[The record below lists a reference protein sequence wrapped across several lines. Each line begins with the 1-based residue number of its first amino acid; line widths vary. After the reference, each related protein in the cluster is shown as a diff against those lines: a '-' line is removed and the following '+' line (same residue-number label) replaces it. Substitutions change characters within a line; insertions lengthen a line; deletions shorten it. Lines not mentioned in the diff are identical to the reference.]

1 MTMEPQP
8 TSRIFL
14 IGASAG
20 GHAAVTAT
28 LKDIPPDIN
37 ACFLVV
43 LHTSFDATSAFAS
56 YLDGKTELRVR
67 EAQHGMPIE
76 TGSVYVAV
84 PNNHL
89 ALRGEQLVLTN
100 GPRENLFRPS
110 IDVLFRTAAVSQT
123 NRCVGVLLTG
133 RLNDGT
139 AGLSAIKR
147 CGGLTV
153 IQNPLTSEYAEMPR
167 TAQQEVEIDHTVN
180 LEDMGE
186 SILKISKTKLP
197 PAKEVPR
204 NLLREAGIAMKIESQ
219 VETDEALGEQ
229 VPLSCSS
236 CGGPLWKMDDS
247 DQTRFRCHVGH
258 SFTQEALLE
267 SQSTALEETLWVA
280 LRTLEEKQS
289 LLTRMVTDYG
299 SRGFGSL
306 KRSYEDK
313 LSEVKTH
320 TERLRNIM
328 QLHD

>member
-1 MTMEPQP
+1 MDPHSP
-8 TSRIFL
+8 FRIIL

-20 GHAAVTAT
+20 GHAAVLTT

-43 LHTSFDATSAFAS
+43 IHTSFDATSAFAS
-56 YLDGKTELRVR
+56 YLDGKINLRVK
-67 EAQHGMPIE
+67 EARHGMPIE
-76 TGSVYVAV
+76 AGTVYVAV

-89 ALRGEQLVLTN
+89 ALQGGEIMLTR

-110 IDVLFRTAAVSQT
+110 IDVLFRTAAVSQK

-153 IQNPLTSEYAEMPR
+153 IQNPRTSEYAEMPR
-167 TAQQEVEIDHTVN
+167 TAQREVEIDHTVN

-186 SILKISKTKLP
+186 AIIKIAQTKLP
-197 PAKEVPR
+197 PEITVPR
-204 NLLREAGIAMKIESQ
+204 NLVREAGIAMKIESQ
-219 VETDEALGEQ
+219 VATDEALGEQ

-236 CGGPLWKMDDS
+236 CGGPLWKMDDPH
-247 DQTRFRCHVGH
+247 QQRFRCHVGH

-267 SQSTALEETLWVA
+267 SQNTALEETLWIA
-280 LRTLEEKQS
+280 LRTLEEKQA
-289 LLTRMVTDYG
+289 LLKRIILDYDN
-299 SRGFGSL
+299 RGFKTL
-306 KRSYEDK
+306 VPSYKDK
-313 LSEVKTH
+313 LAEVKTH
-320 TERLRNIM
+320 AERLRTLM
-328 QLHD
+328 RLHD